1 MRDGLGY
8 DRYFNTIS
16 LSQYYGSTL
25 GCCYSAV
32 AMETISFYRQG
43 EDGEC

>member
-8 DRYFNTIS
+8 DRYFNSPFTI
-16 LSQYYGSTL
+16 LCSTL